1 MKAKEKKSF
10 WSQNQHKN
18 QTILVM
24 IMQNMDERNN
34 RDKNKSNL
42 QYDNFSNIVE
52 KIIVIIEYLKTAI
65 LSRKKGLVLQNF

>member
-1 MKAKEKKSF
+1 
-10 WSQNQHKN
+10 
-18 QTILVM
+18 
-24 IMQNMDERNN
+24 MDERNN